1 MQSWISWEE
10 PDRDIAIAHWKER
23 DIHVVFP
30 LRWARWR
37 SMEQVIDR
45 SLARIKNIEREVGTP
60 LAPGSVLRA
69 FSHQL
74 REEITADTLAQ
85 TIDPEVYYGLNPRL
99 KA

>member
-10 PDRDIAIAHWKER
+10 PDRDIAIAHWRER

-30 LRWARWR
+30 LRWARRR
-37 SMEQVIDR
+37 SLEAVIDR
-45 SLARIKNIEREVGTP
+45 SLERIKEIEREAGMP
-60 LAPGSVLRA
+60 IAPSSVLRA

-74 REEITADTLAQ
+74 REEIASDTIEQA
-85 TIDPEVYYGLNPRL
+85 IDPEVYYGLNPRL